1 MSDDDMDNHPE
12 TAAPAA
18 DALREGTRDLERRD
32 VPTAAAAYPPHRSP
46 P

>member
-12 TAAPAA
+12 AAAPAA
-18 DALREGTRDLERRD
+18 DALCDEIRDPVPRY
-32 VPTAAAAYPPHRSP
+32 VPTAPASPPRRSP